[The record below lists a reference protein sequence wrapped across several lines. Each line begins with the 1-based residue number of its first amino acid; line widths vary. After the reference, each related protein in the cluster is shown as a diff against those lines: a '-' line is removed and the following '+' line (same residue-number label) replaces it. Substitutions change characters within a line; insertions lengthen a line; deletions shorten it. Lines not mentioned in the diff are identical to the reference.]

1 MPKRQ
6 TKKSKNKNP
15 MQMVFT
21 RYMLIIAIFI
31 LWIGA
36 IGVRLVHL
44 QVNQSEWLRGK
55 AQNQRRD
62 IKKSKQLRG
71 TIFDRTERALAMSVN
86 VKSLYA
92 DPAEIVDVEA
102 TAKEVAKVL
111 KLKPKDVLKNL
122 KTAKEEQQKIC
133 LARPQIG

>member
-1 MPKRQ
+1 MQ
-6 TKKSKNKNP
+6 T
-15 MQMVFT
+15 VFT

-44 QVNQSEWLRGK
+44 QVNQSEWLQGK

-71 TIFDRTERALAMSVN
+71 TIFDRAEHKLAMSVN

-92 DPAEIVDVEA
+92 DPAEIEDLEA

-111 KLKPKDVLKNL
+111 KLKTKDVLNSL
-122 KTAKEEQQKIC
+122 KTAKGK
-133 LARPQIG
+133 

>member
-15 MQMVFT
+15 MQTVFT

-71 TIFDRTERALAMSVN
+71 TIFEPHGTRSGYERQCQIALCRSCRN
-86 VKSLYA
+86 RRFGS
-92 DPAEIVDVEA
+92 DGERSRQGSQI
-102 TAKEVAKVL
+102 
-111 KLKPKDVLKNL
+111 KNQGC
-122 KTAKEEQQKIC
+122 A
-133 LARPQIG
+133 

>member
-15 MQMVFT
+15 MQTAFT
-21 RYMLIIAIFI
+21 RFMLIVAFFI

-44 QVNQSEWLRGK
+44 QINQSEWLRGK

-71 TIFDRTERALAMSVN
+71 TIYDRTERALAMSVN

-92 DPAEIVDVEA
+92 DPAEIEDVEA
-102 TAKEVAKVL
+102 HGESSRQGSEI
-111 KLKPKDVLKNL
+111 KDRMMCL
-122 KTAKEEQQKIC
+122 KT
-133 LARPQIG
+133 